1 MSDQEG
7 LYREIR
13 RQLADEEN
21 AQQRPSIRAVTVD
34 VLVIL
39 GVFAVAGVLVGIV
52 WPQVVDPVR
61 VTRTDFGLLT
71 GETALSKR
79 FDTDGWFIVLGG
91 GLGLVLGGVLTWWRR
106 ADEVVTVVA
115 VAMGAGIAGV
125 VAAWIGH
132 RLGPDDPTTVLRHA
146 KVGATALD
154 VVKVHATAA
163 YFVWPV
169 MALVGSLVVL
179 WSRPARSQPGTQ
191 DDVVQ

>member
-13 RQLADEEN
+13 RQVHEEEN
-21 AQQRPSIRAVTVD
+21 RWQRPPIRAVVID

-39 GVFAVAGVLVGIV
+39 GVFAVAGLVVGIV
-52 WPQVVDPVR
+52 WPHIVEPVR
-61 VTRTDFGLLT
+61 VTRTSLGLLT
-71 GETALSKR
+71 GEPALAKR

-91 GLGLVLGGVLTWWRR
+91 GVGLVLGALMTWWRR

-115 VAMGAGIAGV
+115 VAVGAALAAA
-125 VAAWIGH
+125 VAAWVGH
-132 RLGPDDPTTVLRHA
+132 QLGPDDPATVLRHA

-154 VVKVHATAA
+154 VVTVHTKAA

-169 MALVGSLVVL
+169 MALVGALVVL
-179 WSRPARSQPGTQ
+179 WSRPARSHPVTPA
-191 DDVVQ
+191 DVVQ